1 MATAPAVTPTMS
13 LRQQACADPGAT
25 MSFLS
30 LCSGVVLFVGGLT
43 GVININLLKA
53 MTSVYSMVF
62 GLVIV
67 LAECKHVPLLSVLY
81 RQVEFYA
88 HFLVYPRGKAL
99 FDVLVGVLTFFAHT
113 DWGFSKIAS
122 LIVIVVGGLH
132 FLTSFC
138 MRASVESSASVQR
151 SANAPDLRGD
161 ATREAFAFAQA
172 HPDATKQGA
181 SFLFK
186 ASVQGAQAGAR
197 KA

>member
-1 MATAPAVTPTMS
+1 MATSPAVTPTLT

-25 MSFLS
+25 MSFLA
-30 LCSGVVLFVGGLT
+30 LCSGVVLFVGGLL
-43 GVININLLKA
+43 GVININPLKA

-99 FDVLVGVLTFFAHT
+99 FDVLVGVLTFFVHS
-113 DWGFSKIAS
+113 DWNLSKIAS
-122 LIVIVVGGLH
+122 LIVIVVGALH

-138 MRASVESSASVQR
+138 MRAKHDPNATIAR
-151 SANAPDLRGD
+151 SANAPDFRGD
-161 ATREAFAFAQA
+161 ATREAFSFAQA
-172 HPDATKQGA
+172 HPDATKKGA

-186 ASVQGAQAGAR
+186 ASAQQAR
-197 KA
+197 AA

>member
-1 MATAPAVTPTMS
+1 MATAVTPTMS

-30 LCSGVVLFVGGLT
+30 LCSGVILFTGGLL
-43 GVININLLKA
+43 GVVNINLLKA

-113 DWGFSKIAS
+113 DWGFSKIAA
-122 LIVIVVGGLH
+122 LVVIVVGALH

-138 MRASVESSASVQR
+138 MRASVDPNATLPR
-151 SANAPDLRGD
+151 STNAPDFRGD

-172 HPDATKQGA
+172 HPDATKKGA

-186 ASVQGAQAGAR
+186 ASTQAAR
-197 KA
+197 KP

>member
-1 MATAPAVTPTMS
+1 MATPAVTPTMS

-30 LCSGVVLFVGGLT
+30 LCSGVILFVGGLT
-43 GVININLLKA
+43 GVVNLNLLKA

-122 LIVIVVGGLH
+122 LVVIAVGGLH

-138 MRASVESSASVQR
+138 MRASVDPTATQR
-151 SANAPDLRGD
+151 SANAPDFRGD
-161 ATREAFAFAQA
+161 ATREAFSFAQA

-186 ASVQGAQAGAR
+186 ASVQSAQAGAR
-197 KA
+197 KP